1 MTEVAAAPQ
10 ARRQV
15 FISLRFK
22 LIIAFTVLFS
32 VVFAASYYWFYSS
45 SVERALARVT
55 EDLNVVLTGA
65 AAKINGDDVQQLAAT
80 GKANADG
87 YTDDPRYKAHVQWLY
102 AVHQLDPRAS
112 LYTFVAGPKDREI
125 TFVGSSG
132 ALDNPPTGAA
142 FLQVCTEAPDDCG
155 DLTQNLQAIST
166 GQVVD
171 QTDIYSDGFGNWISG
186 YIPLKNSSG
195 KIIGALGV
203 DFQADYV
210 AQVRQSILNSV
221 VVAFVLA
228 YSILFV
234 TVWLISRTL
243 SKPIINLTRVA
254 QHIGEGN
261 YDQDL
266 SLVKP
271 PGFTQ
276 DEIDTLTGVF
286 KIMVAKVA
294 KREEVL
300 KQQVADLQIIL
311 DHSKRDEQ
319 VKEIV
324 ENDFFQ
330 SLQSKAYEMR
340 SRRQT
345 QETETESE

>member
-1 MTEVAAAPQ
+1 MTEALAAPI

-15 FISLRFK
+15 FLSLRFK

-32 VVFAASYYWFYSS
+32 VVFAASYYWFYTS
-45 SVERALARVT
+45 SVERALNRVT
-55 EDLNVVLTGA
+55 TDLNVILTGA
-65 AAKINGDDVQQLAAT
+65 AAKINGDDLQQLATT

-87 YTDDPRYKAHVQWLY
+87 YTDDPMYLAHVEWL
-102 AVHQLDPRAS
+102 HTINQLDPRAS
-112 LYTFVAGPKDREI
+112 FYTFVAGPGPREI
-125 TFVGSSG
+125 TFIGSSG
-132 ALDNPPTGAA
+132 ALDNPPTGAQ

-155 DLTQNLQAIST
+155 DLSQNLEAIAE
-166 GQVVD
+166 GHIVD
-171 QTDIYSDGFGNWISG
+171 QTEIYSDGFGNWISG
-186 YIPLKNSSG
+186 YTPIKNSSG
-195 KIIGALGV
+195 VIVGALGV
-203 DFQADYV
+203 DFEADYV
-210 AQVRQSILNSV
+210 VQVRQSILNSV
-221 VVAFVLA
+221 FVAFILA
-228 YSILFV
+228 YTILFG

-243 SKPIINLTRVA
+243 SKPILNLTRVA
-254 QHIGEGN
+254 RHIGEGN
-261 YDQDL
+261 YTQDL
-266 SLVKP
+266 SQVKP
-271 PGFTQ
+271 AGFTK

-286 KIMVAKVA
+286 EIMVAKVA

-345 QETETESE
+345 QESDSE

>member
-1 MTEVAAAPQ
+1 MTEAVVAAPK
-10 ARRQV
+10 ARRQI

-32 VVFAASYYWFYSS
+32 VVFAASYYWFYTS

-65 AAKINGDDVQQLAAT
+65 AAKINGDDLQELAT
-80 GKANADG
+80 SVKANANG
-87 YTDDPRYKAHVQWLY
+87 YTDDPRYQAHVQWLY
-102 AVHQLDPRAS
+102 TVHQLDPRAS
-112 LYTFVAGPKDREI
+112 LYTFVAGPGSREI
-125 TFVGSSG
+125 TFIGSSG
-132 ALDNPPTGAA
+132 ALDQPPTGAQ
-142 FLQVCTEAPDDCG
+142 FQQICTEAPDDCG
-155 DLTQNLQAIST
+155 DLSQNLEAISQ
-166 GQVVD
+166 GHVVD

-186 YIPLKNSSG
+186 YIPIRNASG
-195 KIIGALGV
+195 ATVGALGV

-221 VVAFVLA
+221 FVAFILA
-228 YSILFV
+228 YTVLFV
-234 TVWLISRTL
+234 TVWFISRTL
-243 SKPIINLTRVA
+243 SKPIISLTRVA

-271 PGFTQ
+271 PGYTQ

-340 SRRQT
+340 SRRQA
-345 QETETESE
+345 QGTESE